1 MPLRA
6 LLNPSRAVLVLG
18 GATTALIATGLI
30 VTIGSEP
37 VQAQAQRFLWSP
49 GPSVGPETKIEPAN
63 CVMAADGSITCDT
76 RLVNPPSDTKA
87 KPQLEYF
94 NN

>member
-1 MPLRA
+1 MRLRA
-6 LLNPSRAVLVLG
+6 LLMAS
-18 GATTALIATGLI
+18 ALLAA
-30 VTIGSEP
+30 IGPMP

-49 GPSVGPETKIEPAN
+49 GPSVGPETKIEPTN
-63 CVMAADGSITCDT
+63 CVMGADGSITCDT

-87 KPQLEYF
+87 KAQLDGF

>member
-1 MPLRA
+1 MRLRA
-6 LLNPSRAVLVLG
+6 LLMASALLV
-18 GATTALIATGLI
+18 A
-30 VTIGSEP
+30 IGPMP

-49 GPSVGPETKIEPAN
+49 GPSVGPETKIEPTN
-63 CVMAADGSITCDT
+63 CVMGADGSITCDT

-87 KPQLEYF
+87 KAQLDGF

>member
-1 MPLRA
+1 VEPTTHSPMRLRD
-6 LLNPSRAVLVLG
+6 L
-18 GATTALIATGLI
+18 LIATALLATVGPQ
-30 VTIGSEP
+30 P

-49 GPSVGPETKIEPAN
+49 GPSVGPETKVEPTN
-63 CVMAADGSITCDT
+63 CVMGADGSITCNT

-87 KPQLEYF
+87 KAQLDVF